1 MTLYL
6 IIQIFLVLLTFSL
19 LYFLI
24 RGLKFA
30 FSRLEFSPSKQRNL
44 LYFTSFG
51 LTCWLGILATL
62 SFLGVFEDFQSIPP
76 RIGIAVMPAM
86 VLIIILLFSK
96 AFSKVISQIP
106 PAWLIYI
113 QSFRIIME
121 IILWMGFIAEF
132 IPFQMTFEGFNQDII
147 VGFTALLGGFVFFGK
162 GRFRRFE
169 AFIWNLFGIILLI
182 NIVAIST
189 LSTPSPFR
197 VFFNEPAN
205 TFMAH
210 FPFIWIPGFI
220 VPFALAMHLFSIKQ
234 IWLNTK
240 GSKKGN

>member
-1 MTLYL
+1 MILYL
-6 IIQIFLVLLTFSL
+6 SIQISLILLTFSL

-30 FSRLEFSPSKQRNL
+30 FSKLKLSASKQKNY
-44 LYFTSFG
+44 LYFTTFG

-62 SFLGVFEDFQSIPP
+62 SFLGVFENFDSIPP
-76 RIGIAVMPAM
+76 RIGIAVIPTF
-86 VLIIILLFSK
+86 VLIIVLLFSK
-96 AFSKVISQIP
+96 PFSNVIAQIP

-147 VGFTALLGGFVFFGK
+147 VGITALMGGFVFFGK
-162 GRFRRFE
+162 GRFRSFE

-182 NIVAIST
+182 NIVVIST

-205 TFMAH
+205 IFMAH

-234 IWLNTK
+234 IWMNRKTT
-240 GSKKGN
+240 G